1 MITTAEIIVRLK
13 AHLSTIEEMSCKGMR
28 DPDVLMEIARF
39 AGAAN
44 LLRWESETEYDLV
57 QKARETRER
66 MARDAAAEGAK

>member
-1 MITTAEIIVRLK
+1 MNSAELIVRCK
-13 AHLSTIEEMSCKGMR
+13 AHLTRIEEMAARGMSDGR
-28 DPDVLMEIARF
+28 VLMEVARL

-66 MARDAAAEGAK
+66 MARDAAAEAQ